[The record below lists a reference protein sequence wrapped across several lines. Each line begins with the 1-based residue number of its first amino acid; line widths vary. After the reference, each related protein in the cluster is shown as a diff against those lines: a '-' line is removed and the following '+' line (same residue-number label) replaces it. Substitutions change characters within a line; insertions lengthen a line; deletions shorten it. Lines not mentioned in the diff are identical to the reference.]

1 MTSAVLNYEKVTRG
15 HGEMRERNGFKFR
28 GILLDLRKFAGDSTN
43 LSSDNTNAS
52 EKISSQPSTFSSA
65 IRFVKHFI
73 VYL

>member
-1 MTSAVLNYEKVTRG
+1 
-15 HGEMRERNGFKFR
+15 MREINGFKFR

-43 LSSDNTNAS
+43 LCNDNTSAS

-65 IRFVKHFI
+65 IRFVMNFI